1 MFLLP
6 YCWHFKSSRKQIHD
20 TKFWFQSTSKN
31 ITFYTVQT
39 STTVWIDE
47 YSQLQCM
54 VWTKFWLLYHLN
66 QCEGETEEGAEEAI
80 MAEGADGAEG
90 VEVLE
95 GTDGTTLEWYVFFSF
110 PTISIQYL
118 GFFLVMIRYRY
129 DILASE
135 MTFFFLGIYCSTIFF
150 LGIYC

>member
-66 QCEGETEEGAEEAI
+66 HCEGETEEVAEEAL
-80 MAEGADGAEG
+80 MADGA
-90 VEVLE
+90 EVLE
-95 GTDGTTLEWYVFFSF
+95 GTDGTTLDWYVFFFIRYNIDTIFGFF
-110 PTISIQYL
+110 PRYDTILIQYFGL
-118 GFFLVMIRYRY
+118 RNVLFLK
-129 DILASE
+129 DILLDNL
-135 MTFFFLGIYCSTIFF
+135 FLGNSFEDPFF
-150 LGIYC
+150 